1 MRLRL
6 PKLVYT
12 FPVLL
17 AACVGGGGQAPPLDR
32 PVFPL
37 AYDARGIDVVGSGQ
51 RIDFGRAQAGVI
63 DTMTR
68 LQGDAPRVL
77 PCDGSTRSAA
87 RWRDGPLLVFRSGSF
102 VGWSTETGAAGEAC
116 APLAIN

>member
-1 MRLRL
+1 M
-6 PKLVYT
+6 KLAYA
-12 FPVLL
+12 FPLLL
-17 AACVGGGGQAPPLDR
+17 AACVGGGGGGLAPVPDG
-32 PVFPL
+32 PVFPV

-68 LQGDAPRVL
+68 LQGAQPSLL
-77 PCDGSTRSAA
+77 PCDASTRSAA
-87 RWRDGPLLVFRSGSF
+87 SWRNGPLLVFRNGSF
-102 VGWSTETGAAGEAC
+102 VGWSTTQGAAGEVC